1 MGLKAPKAEMQVT
14 MQINIDKKT
23 GSLLAIIVLLV
34 GALIYVVGVR
44 TTDEMSGMHQHM
56 QSISNGKYSGADIM
70 FLQMMIPH
78 HQQAIDMSN
87 LAMQVSK
94 NEELLALAKVIAKD
108 QAAEIVQ
115 MKSWLK
121 DAGASVDLG
130 HSMSGMGGMLT
141 SEEYAA
147 LEKASGADFDKLW
160 LTGMTK
166 HHDGAIHMTTMI
178 SDDQNAEIKS
188 FGEAIVKVQTAQ
200 IDQMKLMLEKL

>member
-1 MGLKAPKAEMQVT
+1 MGLKAPKTEKQVT

-34 GALIYVVGVR
+34 GTLIYVVGVR

-56 QSISNGKYSGADIM
+56 QSSSNGKYSGADIM

-87 LAMQVSK
+87 VAMQVSK
-94 NEELLALAKVIAKD
+94 NEELLTLAKVIAQD

-121 DAGASVDLG
+121 DAGASVDPG

-147 LEKASGADFDKLW
+147 LEMASGADFDKLW

-188 FGEAIVKVQTAQ
+188 FGEAIVKAQSAQ

>member
-56 QSISNGKYSGADIM
+56 QSISNGKYSGDDIM

-78 HQQAIDMSN
+78 HQQAIDMSK

-94 NEELLALAKVIAKD
+94 NEELLTLAKVIAQD

-121 DAGASVDLG
+121 DAGASVDPG

-188 FGEAIVKVQTAQ
+188 FGEAIVKAQSAQ
-200 IDQMKLMLEKL
+200 IDQMKFMLVKL

>member
-121 DAGASVDLG
+121 DAGASVDPG

>member
-1 MGLKAPKAEMQVT
+1 MGLKALKAEMQVT

-34 GALIYVVGVR
+34 GTLIYVVGMR
-44 TTDEMSGMHQHM
+44 NTNEMPGMHQHM
-56 QSISNGKYSGADIM
+56 QSSSNGRYSGADIM

-87 LAMQVSK
+87 LAIQVSE
-94 NEELLALAKVIAKD
+94 NEELLTLAKVIAKD

-121 DAGASVDLG
+121 DAGASVDPG

-147 LEKASGADFDKLW
+147 LEKASGTDFDKLW

-188 FGEAIVKVQTAQ
+188 FGEAIVKAQSAQ

>member
-1 MGLKAPKAEMQVT
+1 

-121 DAGASVDLG
+121 DAGASVDPG

>member
-34 GALIYVVGVR
+34 GALIYVVGMR
-44 TTDEMSGMHQHM
+44 DSDEMSGMHQHM
-56 QSISNGKYSGADIM
+56 QGSSNGKYSGADIM

-87 LAMQVSK
+87 LAMQVSE
-94 NEELLALAKVIAKD
+94 NEELLTLAKVIAKD

-121 DAGASVDLG
+121 DAGASVDPG

-147 LEKASGADFDKLW
+147 LEKASGTDFDKLW

-188 FGEAIVKVQTAQ
+188 FGEAIVKAQTAQ

>member
-1 MGLKAPKAEMQVT
+1 

-121 DAGASVDLG
+121 DAGASVDRG

-141 SEEYAA
+141 SDEYAA

-178 SDDQNAEIKS
+178 SDDQNAEIKF
-188 FGEAIVKVQTAQ
+188 FGEAIVKAQTAQ

>member
-1 MGLKAPKAEMQVT
+1 MGLKAPKAEKQVT

-121 DAGASVDLG
+121 DAGASVDPG

-141 SEEYAA
+141 SDEYAA
-147 LEKASGADFDKLW
+147 LEKASGVDFDKLW

-178 SDDQNAEIKS
+178 SDDQNAEIKF
-188 FGEAIVKVQTAQ
+188 FGEAIVKAQTAQ

>member
-34 GALIYVVGVR
+34 GTLIYVVGMR
-44 TTDEMSGMHQHM
+44 NTDEMPGMHQHM
-56 QSISNGKYSGADIM
+56 QSSSNGRYSGADIM

-87 LAMQVSK
+87 LAMQVSE
-94 NEELLALAKVIAKD
+94 NEELLTLAKVIAKD

-121 DAGASVDLG
+121 DAGASVDPG

-147 LEKASGADFDKLW
+147 LEKASGTDFDKLW

-178 SDDQNAEIKS
+178 SDDQNTEVKS
-188 FGEAIVKVQTAQ
+188 FGEAIVKAQSAQ

>member
-1 MGLKAPKAEMQVT
+1 MGLKAPKAEKQVT

-34 GALIYVVGVR
+34 GTLIYVIGMR

-56 QSISNGKYSGADIM
+56 QSSSNGKYSGADIM

-87 LAMQVSK
+87 VAMQVSK

-121 DAGASVDLG
+121 DAGASVDPG

>member
-1 MGLKAPKAEMQVT
+1 
-14 MQINIDKKT
+14 MQINIDKKI
-23 GSLLAIIVLLV
+23 GSLLFIIVLLV
-34 GALIYVVGVR
+34 GALIYVVGMR
-44 TTDEMSGMHQHM
+44 TTDEMLGMHQHM
-56 QSISNGKYSGADIM
+56 QGSSNSKYSGADIM

-94 NEELLALAKVIAKD
+94 NEEILALAKVIAKD

-121 DAGASVDLG
+121 DAGASVDPG

-141 SEEYAA
+141 IEEYAA

-178 SDDQNAEIKS
+178 SDDQNAEIKF
-188 FGEAIVKVQTAQ
+188 FGEAIVKAQTAQ

>member
-34 GALIYVVGVR
+34 GTLIYVIGMR

-56 QSISNGKYSGADIM
+56 QSSSNGKYSGADIM

-87 LAMQVSK
+87 VAMQVSK

-121 DAGASVDLG
+121 DAGASVDPG

>member
-1 MGLKAPKAEMQVT
+1 MGSQAPKAEMQVT

-23 GSLLAIIVLLV
+23 GSLLAVIVVLV
-34 GALIYVVGVR
+34 GTLIYVVGMR
-44 TTDEMSGMHQHM
+44 DTDEMSGMHQHM
-56 QSISNGKYSGADIM
+56 QSSSNGRYSGADIM

-94 NEELLALAKVIAKD
+94 NEELLALARIIAKD

-121 DAGASVDLG
+121 DAGASVDSG

-147 LEKASGADFDKLW
+147 LEKASGTDFDKLW

-188 FGEAIVKVQTAQ
+188 FGEAIVKAQTAQ
-200 IDQMKLMLEKL
+200 IDQMKLMLEKI

>member
-34 GALIYVVGVR
+34 GTLIYVVGMR
-44 TTDEMSGMHQHM
+44 TTDEMLGMQHM
-56 QSISNGKYSGADIM
+56 QSSSNGKYSGADIM

-87 LAMQVSK
+87 LAIQVSK

-121 DAGASVDLG
+121 DAGASVDPG

-188 FGEAIVKVQTAQ
+188 FGEAIVKAQSAQ

>member
-87 LAMQVSK
+87 LAIQVSK
-94 NEELLALAKVIAKD
+94 NEELLTLAKVIAQD

-121 DAGASVDLG
+121 DAGASVDPG

>member
-1 MGLKAPKAEMQVT
+1 MGLKAPKTEKQVT

-121 DAGASVDLG
+121 DAGASVDPG

-188 FGEAIVKVQTAQ
+188 FGEAIVKAQSAQ

>member
-1 MGLKAPKAEMQVT
+1 
-14 MQINIDKKT
+14 
-23 GSLLAIIVLLV
+23 
-34 GALIYVVGVR
+34 
-44 TTDEMSGMHQHM
+44 
-56 QSISNGKYSGADIM
+56 
-70 FLQMMIPH
+70 
-78 HQQAIDMSN
+78 MSN

-121 DAGASVDLG
+121 DAGASVDPG

-147 LEKASGADFDKLW
+147 LKKASGTDFDKLW

-188 FGEAIVKVQTAQ
+188 FGEAIVKAQTAQ
-200 IDQMKLMLEKL
+200 IDQMKLMLEKI

>member
-34 GALIYVVGVR
+34 GTLIYVVGMR
-44 TTDEMSGMHQHM
+44 NTDEMPGMHQHM
-56 QSISNGKYSGADIM
+56 QSSSNGRYSGADIM

-87 LAMQVSK
+87 LAIQVSE
-94 NEELLALAKVIAKD
+94 NEELLTLAKVIAKD

-121 DAGASVDLG
+121 DAGASVDPG

-147 LEKASGADFDKLW
+147 LEKASGTDFDKLW

-188 FGEAIVKVQTAQ
+188 FGEAIVKAQTAQ
-200 IDQMKLMLEKL
+200 IDQMKLMLEKI